1 MIMAQKLRIIS
12 NYLSITKH
20 SHTHTHLLTHR
31 HKEGGGGVGGD
42 DGLHEDEEKREERS
56 ERVDWHPSSQF
67 FSFWIQSSRFQILP
81 DSRGEL
87 AFLIPE
93 SASGRPSGGSL

>member
-20 SHTHTHLLTHR
+20 SHSLTH
-31 HKEGGGGVGGD
+31 KDGGGGFGGD

-56 ERVDWHPSSQF
+56 ETVDWHPSSQF

-87 AFLIPE
+87 AFLIPD
-93 SASGRPSGGSL
+93 SSSGRPSGGSL